1 VSDTADLLSQPRGT
15 LEGVVVRRHVMHCDQ
30 RGSVAEIFWSDGDF
44 EFEPRQWHVLTSVA
58 GSLRGMHL
66 HVRHWDQKVVVAGHV
81 ALVLKD
87 LRPGCP
93 SEGEAVRL
101 ELTAADL
108 VSVTIPP
115 GVAHGVYSYDDSVT
129 LVAASQAYDPTDEF
143 GFSWNDPGLGV
154 EWPAMPT
161 QLSKRDLEAQSL
173 ASLVD
178 QIRRERYLE

>member
-1 VSDTADLLSQPRGT
+1 MTDTANVVSRARGA
-15 LEGVVVRRHVMHCDQ
+15 LEGVVVRRHLMHRDE

-44 EFEPRQWHVLTSVA
+44 EFEPRQWHVLTNVA

-66 HVRHWDQKVVVAGHV
+66 HVRHWDQKVVVAGRV

-87 LRPGCP
+87 LRPESA

-101 ELTAADL
+101 ELAAADL

-129 LVAASQAYDPTDEF
+129 LVAASQTYDPTDEF

-161 QLSKRDLEAQSL
+161 HLSKRDLEAQSL

-178 QIRRERYLE
+178 QIRRERYLR